1 MKQLDYINIDEELR
15 ALASGQRELAKKY
28 LRIRNNYGQA
38 KWELMLLLVPHLK
51 DDRYRKAS
59 SAKQVLMLLS
69 DTLEV
74 HKVEVYGIA
83 EKYTK
88 TLESFKG
95 LQRLI
100 DANASRISTIQSLMR
115 YASQNGG

>member
-51 DDRYRKAS
+51 DDRYRKQA
-59 SAKQVLMLLS
+59 
-69 DTLEV
+69 
-74 HKVEVYGIA
+74 
-83 EKYTK
+83 
-88 TLESFKG
+88 
-95 LQRLI
+95 RP
-100 DANASRISTIQSLMR
+100 NR
-115 YASQNGG
+115 Y